1 MKIENI
7 IISDINF
14 SNNSAKLTFT
24 ISECTKGSNV
34 HLKINDNDYISIFTN
49 KTNST
54 LSYVLTNLR
63 RGLNTLFLK
72 LISSTEEYITDVVEI
87 MIKEDAY
94 ISNIDCPYTD
104 GTGKYILK
112 FTLNG
117 DTYLNYSI
125 EINIDNTGYKQIS
138 DGQIIGDKTYENTGL
153 SLGNHRCKIK
163 VNDGYNEYES
173 EEYTFTVKNQKPR
186 LSEIAIVDIKNNGSC
201 MIYYGVNDIET
212 RTLSH
217 FITINGTKKTIS
229 PTKVNDFYSYSVTGL
244 KIGKHTFMI
253 SVTDG
258 TDTVTTSTIEIEIY
272 QSSTSNKRLLEIAKI
287 RYDFSYQ
294 QLKRIIG
301 TTVSDGIFN
310 YETENDVIAKCQVY
324 YQEMYA
330 EFNRIAMT
338 SIDSIG
344 NAKVANVK
352 TELNKEI
359 NDVYGAVDTLENTM
373 ETTFK
378 DGVLSESEKE
388 SLRNTLN
395 LVAKEKVDIDKDYT
409 SLYNNID
416 LTGTAKTNLKSTYD
430 TFVSRH
436 NALVTTVNNI
446 INKSGIVDNTDK
458 NNADTAF
465 TNWRTALGNYR
476 DASMKAI
483 DAIARKKID
492 DSADITNKYWSEI
505 ILEEGGIQER
515 VGSLETKVIG
525 TGGIEERLRSAEQI
539 ITTDGITNLIKDEF
553 YTKEVVDN
561 KITEKVDEVV
571 GDNLEEIIGGNLEEI
586 IGENLEELQNQINAN
601 TTEIETAKSSIAEH
615 TTQLNNIT
623 SRVSTTENNITKING
638 NITSVTERVTS
649 AEQKITEDAITS
661 TVSKSFYTKSQVD
674 AIEIGGRNLLKNS
687 KVKITNSSVYQICS
701 IYFGDEKPIDGE
713 TYTISIKGSLAPT
726 KTNFGVFNS
735 GGNVALINLYYSINN
750 IYSATFTWKVGGSTN
765 THINIYNMTSSQTGT
780 SSIEWVKLEKG
791 NKATDWTPAP
801 EDTQTQIENLNS
813 TVTQT
818 VNSWS
823 AKITQNGNDI
833 ASLKLTDQQ
842 FDVAIKNKADSSN
855 IISKI
860 NASTEGITISSS
872 KVNISGFVTFSD
884 LSTSG
889 KTTINGSNIKSGTIT
904 GVTLRTYEDSTSK
917 GVIIDKDDM
926 YLNGTRFFYK
936 SSDNFRISANQTFTM
951 SSPKDI
957 YLMAGLTSND
967 SQSGT
972 NYVVIPEATLR
983 TQKLLVVNNA
993 TIQGACAVSGALS
1006 CAGFS
1011 ANGAIT
1017 CTNGYTATNGGVS
1030 VTGSITTSGGNINA
1044 TSGQVKSKT
1053 LNVTST
1059 STLSGSVTCGGSL
1072 TASSGTI
1079 TAKALKSTSS
1089 INCASLGCSGDASFS
1104 NNVWIKYLYVNG
1116 TWVSSDKRK
1125 KMDIKYVDAD
1135 AQSIAESGLMAPNVN
1150 INKNDMH
1157 EFIEALPIASYRYKD
1172 DVEQE
1177 RDVTHYGMIVQD
1189 VLYTKVGSELVKVLD
1204 DEKQIGDEDDYMGYS
1219 QEKFLTFMCGALQR
1233 EIELRKE
1240 LEARVKFLEDNS
1252 NK

>member
-1 MKIENI
+1 MKIENVK
-7 IISDINF
+7 ISDINLT
-14 SNNSAKLTFT
+14 NNSAKLTFT

-54 LSYVLTNLR
+54 LSYDLTNLR

-125 EINIDNTGYKQIS
+125 EINIDNTGYKQILKS
-138 DGQIIGDKTYENTGL
+138 QIIGDKTYENTGL
-153 SLGNHRCKIK
+153 SLGNHKCKIK

-201 MIYYGVNDIET
+201 MIYYGVNDIESK
-212 RTLSH
+212 TLTH
-217 FITINGTKKTIS
+217 YITINGTKKSIS
-229 PTKVNDFYSYSVTGL
+229 PTKTNDFYSYSVTGL

-258 TDTVTTSTIEIEIY
+258 TDTVTTSTVEIEIY
-272 QSSTSNKRLLEIAKI
+272 QSSTSNKRLLEIAKTK
-287 RYDFSYQ
+287 YDFSYQ
-294 QLKRIIG
+294 QLKRIIE

-330 EFNRIAMT
+330 EFNRIAMM

-344 NAKVANVK
+344 STKVSNAR

-359 NDVYGAVDTLENTM
+359 DDVYGAVDTLENTM

-409 SLYNNID
+409 SLYNNTD

-436 NALVTTVNNI
+436 NTLVTTVNNI

-515 VGSLETKVIG
+515 VGSLETKVTG
-525 TGGIEERLRSAEQI
+525 TGGVEERLRSAEQK
-539 ITTDGITNLIKDEF
+539 ITTNGITNLIKDQF
-553 YTKEVVDN
+553 YSKTETDAKVNETVNELLGDKLDETLNGVVN
-561 KITEKVDEVV
+561 
-571 GDNLEEIIGGNLEEI
+571 DNLKD
-586 IGENLEELQNQINAN
+586 LQNQINN
-601 TTEIETAKSSIAEH
+601 NKTQIETTKTSVAEH
-615 TTQLNNIT
+615 TTALNNIT
-623 SRVSTTENNITKING
+623 SRVSTTESNITKING
-638 NITSVTERVTS
+638 NVTNVTERIAS
-649 AEQKITEDAITS
+649 AEQKITESAITN
-661 TVSKSFYTKSQVD
+661 TVSKNFYTKSQVD

-687 KVKITNSSVYQICS
+687 NVKISNSSSYLLCS

-713 TYTISIKGSLAPT
+713 TYTITLKGTLAST
-726 KTNFGVFNS
+726 RTAWDIYNS
-735 GGNVALINLYYSINN
+735 GGSNRLANLSSSINN
-750 IYSATFTWKVGGSTN
+750 IYSATFTWKVGSTSN
-765 THINIYNMTSSQTGT
+765 TYINIYQLTSSQTGS

-791 NKATDWTPAP
+791 TKATDWTPAP
-801 EDTQTQIENLNS
+801 EDTQSQIESLS
-813 TVTQT
+813 SSVTQT

-833 ASLKLTDQQ
+833 ASLKLTNQE
-842 FDVAIKNKADSSN
+842 FDVTIKNKADSSN

-872 KVNISGFVTFSD
+872 KINISGFVTFSD

-904 GVTLRTYEDSTSK
+904 GVTLRTYADSTSK

-926 YLNGTRFFYK
+926 YLNGTKFFYK
-936 SSDNFRISANQTFTM
+936 TSDNFRIATNQTFTL

-957 YLMAGLTSND
+957 YLLAGLTSND

-993 TIQGACAVSGALS
+993 TIQGACAISGAMS
-1006 CAGFS
+1006 CASASIVGACAANNGFS
-1011 ANGAIT
+1011 S
-1017 CTNGYTATNGGVS
+1017 TNGGVA
-1030 VTGSITTSGGNINA
+1030 VTGTITTNSGNINA
-1044 TSGQVKSKT
+1044 TNGQVKSKT
-1053 LNVTST
+1053 LYITST
-1059 STLSGSVTCGGSL
+1059 STLAGNVSCGGSFSAGAI
-1072 TASSGTI
+1072 TGSSVESSGTM
-1079 TAKALKSTSS
+1079 
-1089 INCASLGCSGDASFS
+1089 NCASFSCSGDASFS

-1125 KMDIKYVDAD
+1125 KMDIKYVDTD
-1135 AQSIAESGLMAPNVN
+1135 TQTIAESGLIAPNVN

-1177 RDVTHYGMIVQD
+1177 RDITHYGMIVQD

-1233 EIELRKE
+1233 EMELRKE
-1240 LEARVKFLEDNS
+1240 LEKRIEKLENDS